1 MTATVTALELG
12 LVTCHSCG
20 LVCRPPD
27 RAGCKVFCPR
37 CEASLHARKP
47 DSIARTWALLL
58 AACVLYIPANLLP
71 IMESG
76 SLFGSQQDTI
86 MSGVVFLA
94 TSGSW
99 HLAALVFFASII
111 VPSGKLLAMAL
122 LLVSLRRSAPG
133 SARARTRLYR
143 VLEFFGRWSMLDI
156 YVVTLLAALVQIES
170 IATIRPGP
178 GAPFFGGVV
187 VLTMLAAMS
196 FDPRLIW
203 DNLKEQTRNDGN
215 T

>member
-1 MTATVTALELG
+1 MTAMVTAVELG
-12 LVTCHSCG
+12 LVACHSCG

-27 RAGCKVFCPR
+27 LVGEVVCPR
-37 CEASLHARKP
+37 CEAPLHARKP
-47 DSIARTWALLL
+47 HSIARTWALLL
-58 AACVLYIPANLLP
+58 AAGVLYIPANLLP

-99 HLAALVFFASII
+99 HLAALVFFASIV
-111 VPSGKLLAMAL
+111 VPSGKLLALAF
-122 LLVSLRRSAPG
+122 LLVSVKQSVPG
-133 SARARTRLYR
+133 SKWMRTRLYR

-178 GAPFFGGVV
+178 GALFFGAVV
-187 VLTMLAAMS
+187 VLTMLAALS

-203 DNLKEQTRNDGN
+203 DNPKEQTRNDRN
-215 T
+215 P

>member
-1 MTATVTALELG
+1 MTATVTAQELG
-12 LVTCHSCG
+12 LAACHCCG
-20 LVCRPPD
+20 LVSRAPD
-27 RAGCKVFCPR
+27 PAAGRSLCPR
-37 CEASLHARKP
+37 CETPLHARKP
-47 DSIARTWALLL
+47 HSIARTWALLL
-58 AACVLYIPANLLP
+58 AAGILYIPANLLP

-76 SLFGSQQDTI
+76 SLFGSQRDTI

-99 HLAALVFFASII
+99 YLAALVFFASIV
-111 VPSGKLLAMAL
+111 VPSAKLLALAFL
-122 LLVSLRRSAPG
+122 LLSVQRSVAG
-133 SARARTRLYR
+133 SARSRTRMYR

-178 GAPFFGGVV
+178 GALFFGIVV

-203 DNLKEQTRNDGN
+203 DKPKVRTRHD
-215 T
+215 

>member
-1 MTATVTALELG
+1 MTATVTARELG
-12 LVTCHSCG
+12 LAACHCCG
-20 LVCRPPD
+20 LVSRAPD
-27 RAGCKVFCPR
+27 PAAGRMLCPR
-37 CEASLHARKP
+37 CETPLHARKP
-47 DSIARTWALLL
+47 HSIARTWALLL
-58 AACVLYIPANLLP
+58 AAGILYIPANLLP

-76 SLFGSQQDTI
+76 SLFGSQRDTI

-99 HLAALVFFASII
+99 YLAALVFFASIV
-111 VPSGKLLAMAL
+111 VPSAKLLALAFL
-122 LLVSLRRSAPG
+122 LLSVQRSVTG
-133 SARARTRLYR
+133 SARSRTRMYR

-178 GAPFFGGVV
+178 GALFFGVVV

-203 DNLKEQTRNDGN
+203 DKPKVRTRHD
-215 T
+215 

>member
-1 MTATVTALELG
+1 
-12 LVTCHSCG
+12 
-20 LVCRPPD
+20 
-27 RAGCKVFCPR
+27 
-37 CEASLHARKP
+37 
-47 DSIARTWALLL
+47 
-58 AACVLYIPANLLP
+58 
-71 IMESG
+71 
-76 SLFGSQQDTI
+76 SLFGSQRDTI

-99 HLAALVFFASII
+99 YLAALVFFASIV
-111 VPSGKLLAMAL
+111 VPSAKLLALAF
-122 LLVSLRRSAPG
+122 LLVSVQRSVSG
-133 SARARTRLYR
+133 SARSRTLMYR

-178 GAPFFGGVV
+178 GALFFGIVV

-203 DNLKEQTRNDGN
+203 DKSKVQTRHD
-215 T
+215 

>member
-12 LVTCHSCG
+12 LAACHCCG
-20 LVCRPPD
+20 QVSRAPNPPAG
-27 RAGCKVFCPR
+27 RALCPR
-37 CEASLHARKP
+37 CETPLHARKP
-47 DSIARTWALLL
+47 HSIARTWALLL
-58 AACVLYIPANLLP
+58 AAGILYIPANLLP

-76 SLFGSQQDTI
+76 SLFGSQRDTI

-99 HLAALVFFASII
+99 YLAALVFFASIV
-111 VPSGKLLAMAL
+111 VPSAKLLALAF
-122 LLVSLRRSAPG
+122 LLVSVQRSVTG
-133 SARARTRLYR
+133 SARSRTRMYR

-178 GAPFFGGVV
+178 GALFFGVVV

-203 DNLKEQTRNDGN
+203 DKPKERTRHD
-215 T
+215 

>member
-12 LVTCHSCG
+12 LAACHCCG
-20 LVCRPPD
+20 QVSRAPNPPAG
-27 RAGCKVFCPR
+27 RALCPR
-37 CEASLHARKP
+37 CETPLHARKP
-47 DSIARTWALLL
+47 HSIARTWALLL
-58 AACVLYIPANLLP
+58 AAGILYIPANLLP

-76 SLFGSQQDTI
+76 SLFGSQRDTI

-99 HLAALVFFASII
+99 YLAALVFFASIV
-111 VPSGKLLAMAL
+111 VPSAKLLALAF
-122 LLVSLRRSAPG
+122 LLVSVQRSVTG
-133 SARARTRLYR
+133 SARSRTRMYR

-178 GAPFFGGVV
+178 GALFFGVVV

-203 DNLKEQTRNDGN
+203 DKSKVQTRHD
-215 T
+215 

>member
-1 MTATVTALELG
+1 MTAMVSALELG
-12 LVTCHSCG
+12 LVACHCCG
-20 LVCRPPD
+20 LVSSVPD
-27 RAGCKVFCPR
+27 RAAPRTLCPR
-37 CEASLHARKP
+37 CEAPLHGRKP
-47 DSIARTWALLL
+47 HSVARTWALLL

-99 HLAALVFFASII
+99 YLAALVFFASIV
-111 VPSGKLLAMAL
+111 VPSVKLLALAF
-122 LLVSLRRSAPG
+122 LLVTVQRSMPG
-133 SARARTRLYR
+133 SARTRTRMYR

-178 GAPFFGGVV
+178 GALFFGVVV

-203 DNLKEQTRNDGN
+203 DKPREHTRDDRNS
-215 T
+215 

>member
-1 MTATVTALELG
+1 MTATVTARELG
-12 LVTCHSCG
+12 LTACHCCG
-20 LVCRPPD
+20 LVSRAPD
-27 RAGCKVFCPR
+27 PAAGKAFCPR
-37 CEASLHARKP
+37 CETPLHARKP
-47 DSIARTWALLL
+47 NSVARTWALLL
-58 AACVLYIPANLLP
+58 AAGILYIPANLLP

-99 HLAALVFFASII
+99 HLAALVFFASIV
-111 VPSGKLLAMAL
+111 VPSAKLLALAF
-122 LLVSLRRSAPG
+122 LLVSVQRSASA
-133 SARARTRLYR
+133 SARSRTRMYR

-178 GAPFFGGVV
+178 GALFFGIVV

-196 FDPRLIW
+196 FDPRLMW
-203 DNLKEQTRNDGN
+203 DKTKEPTRHD
-215 T
+215 

>member
-1 MTATVTALELG
+1 MTAMVTALELG
-12 LVTCHSCG
+12 LVACHCCG
-20 LVCRPPD
+20 LVSRAPD
-27 RAGCKVFCPR
+27 PAAAASCPR
-37 CEASLHARKP
+37 CETPLHGRKP
-47 DSIARTWALLL
+47 HSIARTWALLL
-58 AACVLYIPANLLP
+58 AAWVLYIPANLLP

-99 HLAALVFFASII
+99 YLAALVFFASIV
-111 VPSGKLLAMAL
+111 VPSAKLLALAF
-122 LLVSLRRSAPG
+122 LLVCVQRSVHG
-133 SARARTRLYR
+133 SAWARTRLYR

-170 IATIRPGP
+170 IAIIRPGP
-178 GAPFFGGVV
+178 GALFFGAVV

-196 FDPRLIW
+196 FDPRLMW
-203 DNLKEQTRNDGN
+203 DKPKEHTRNDRN
-215 T
+215 S

>member
-1 MTATVTALELG
+1 MTATITALELG
-12 LVTCHSCG
+12 LTACHCCG
-20 LVCRPPD
+20 LVSRAPD
-27 RAGCKVFCPR
+27 PAASRALCPR
-37 CEASLHARKP
+37 CETPLHARKP
-47 DSIARTWALLL
+47 HSIARTWALLL
-58 AACVLYIPANLLP
+58 AAGILYIPANLLP

-76 SLFGSQQDTI
+76 SLFGSQRDTI

-99 HLAALVFFASII
+99 YLAALVFFASIV
-111 VPSGKLLAMAL
+111 VPSAKLLALAF
-122 LLVSLRRSAPG
+122 LLVSVQRSVPG
-133 SARARTRLYR
+133 SARSRSRMYR

-178 GAPFFGGVV
+178 GALFFGVVV

-203 DNLKEQTRNDGN
+203 DKPKERTRHD
-215 T
+215 

>member
-1 MTATVTALELG
+1 MIATVTALELG
-12 LVTCHSCG
+12 LAACHCCG
-20 LVCRPPD
+20 LVSRVPD
-27 RAGCKVFCPR
+27 LVDRQASCPR
-37 CEASLHARKP
+37 CGTPLHARKP
-47 DSIARTWALLL
+47 HSIARTWALLL
-58 AACVLYIPANLLP
+58 AASILYIPANLLP

-99 HLAALVFFASII
+99 HLAALVFFASIV
-111 VPSGKLLAMAL
+111 VPSAKLLALAF
-122 LLVSLRRSAPG
+122 LLVSVQRSLPG
-133 SARARTRLYR
+133 SARSRSRMYR

-178 GAPFFGGVV
+178 GALFFGVVV

-203 DNLKEQTRNDGN
+203 DKPRKHTRDDRNS
-215 T
+215 

>member
-12 LVTCHSCG
+12 LTACHCCG
-20 LVCRPPD
+20 QVS
-27 RAGCKVFCPR
+27 RAADPVASRAFCPR
-37 CEASLHARKP
+37 CEAPLHARKP
-47 DSIARTWALLL
+47 HSVARTWALLL
-58 AACVLYIPANLLP
+58 AAGILYIPANLLP

-76 SLFGSQQDTI
+76 SMFGSQRDTI

-99 HLAALVFFASII
+99 YLAALVFFASIV
-111 VPSGKLLAMAL
+111 VPSAKLLALAF
-122 LLVSLRRSAPG
+122 LLVSVQRAVPG
-133 SARARTRLYR
+133 SAQSRSRMYR

-170 IATIRPGP
+170 IAIIRPGP
-178 GAPFFGGVV
+178 GALFFGVVV

-203 DNLKEQTRNDGN
+203 DKPREHARDDRNS
-215 T
+215 

>member
-1 MTATVTALELG
+1 MTATVTAQELG
-12 LVTCHSCG
+12 LIACHCCG
-20 LVCRPPD
+20 LVSRVPD
-27 RAGCKVFCPR
+27 PAAGRALCPR
-37 CEASLHARKP
+37 CEAPLHARKP
-47 DSIARTWALLL
+47 HSVARTWALLL
-58 AACVLYIPANLLP
+58 AAGILYIPANLLP

-76 SLFGSQQDTI
+76 SMFGSQRDTI

-99 HLAALVFFASII
+99 YLAALVFFASIV
-111 VPSGKLLAMAL
+111 VPSAKLLALAF
-122 LLVSLRRSAPG
+122 LLVSVQRSVTG
-133 SARARTRLYR
+133 SARSRTRMYR

-178 GAPFFGGVV
+178 GALFFGIVV

-203 DNLKEQTRNDGN
+203 DKSKVQTRHD
-215 T
+215 

>member
-1 MTATVTALELG
+1 MTATVTARELG
-12 LVTCHSCG
+12 LAACHCCG
-20 LVCRPPD
+20 LVSRAPD
-27 RAGCKVFCPR
+27 AAAVLCPR
-37 CEASLHARKP
+37 CETSLHARKP
-47 DSIARTWALLL
+47 HSIARTWALLL
-58 AACVLYIPANLLP
+58 AAGTLYIPANLLP

-76 SLFGSQQDTI
+76 SLFGSQRDTI

-99 HLAALVFFASII
+99 YLAVLVFFASIV
-111 VPSGKLLAMAL
+111 VPSAKLLALAFL
-122 LLVSLRRSAPG
+122 LLSVQRSVTG
-133 SARARTRLYR
+133 SARSRTRMYR

-178 GAPFFGGVV
+178 GALFFGVVV

-203 DNLKEQTRNDGN
+203 DKPKVRTRHD
-215 T
+215 

>member
-1 MTATVTALELG
+1 MTVTALELG
-12 LVTCHSCG
+12 LLACHCCG
-20 LVCRPPD
+20 LVSRMQDP
-27 RAGCKVFCPR
+27 AGSAATCPR
-37 CEASLHARKP
+37 CEAPLHPRKP
-47 DSIARTWALLL
+47 QSIARTWALLL
-58 AACVLYIPANLLP
+58 AAGILYVPANLMP

-99 HLAALVFFASII
+99 HLAALVFFASIV
-111 VPSGKLLAMAL
+111 VPSAKLLALAY
-122 LLVSLRRSAPG
+122 LLVSVQRPLPG
-133 SARARTRLYR
+133 STGARSRLFR

-178 GAPFFGGVV
+178 GALFFGMVV

-203 DNLKEQTRNDGN
+203 DRPKQQLPDDRNS
-215 T
+215 

>member
-1 MTATVTALELG
+1 MELG
-12 LVTCHSCG
+12 LVACHSCG
-20 LVCRPPD
+20 LVSRTPD
-27 RAGCKVFCPR
+27 LAASGTRCPR
-37 CEASLHARKP
+37 CESPLHARKP
-47 DSIARTWALLL
+47 NSIARTWALLL
-58 AACVLYIPANLLP
+58 AACILYVPANLLP

-99 HLAALVFFASII
+99 YLAALVFFASIV
-111 VPSGKLLAMAL
+111 VPSAKLLALAF
-122 LLVSLRRSAPG
+122 LLVCVQRSWPG
-133 SARARTRLYR
+133 SMPARSRLFG

-178 GAPFFGGVV
+178 GALFFGAVV

-203 DNLKEQTRNDGN
+203 DNPKERNSNDRN
-215 T
+215 P

>member
-12 LVTCHSCG
+12 LTACHCCG
-20 LVCRPPD
+20 LVSRAPD
-27 RAGCKVFCPR
+27 LTAPRTLCPR
-37 CEASLHARKP
+37 CETALHARKP
-47 DSIARTWALLL
+47 HSIARTWALLL
-58 AACVLYIPANLLP
+58 AAGILYIPANLLP

-76 SLFGSQQDTI
+76 SMFGSQRDTI

-99 HLAALVFFASII
+99 FLAALVFFASIV
-111 VPSGKLLAMAL
+111 VPSAKLLALAY
-122 LLVSLRRSAPG
+122 LLVSVQRSVPG
-133 SARARTRLYR
+133 SARSRSRMYR

-178 GAPFFGGVV
+178 GALFFGVVV

-203 DNLKEQTRNDGN
+203 DKPKERTRHD
-215 T
+215 